1 MNQELAL
8 WAGFRLFVSLDARAG
23 SQAVPEQTAH
33 HRADFP
39 TSLNYGSIIIGAKM
53 LLSEVIKVPVAA
65 LTLIVFILLIW
76 VIVSLLWPRGGI

>member
-1 MNQELAL
+1 
-8 WAGFRLFVSLDARAG
+8 
-23 SQAVPEQTAH
+23 
-33 HRADFP
+33 
-39 TSLNYGSIIIGAKM
+39 M